1 MAAQGRELAHRP
13 AHRRLLTQLDALD
26 RWLLVAAN
34 SHRTPKL
41 DAWMVFFTERFV
53 WFPAYLVLLV
63 VLAYLYGRR
72 ARLLIPL
79 LALSVALADGIS
91 SRFFK
96 PYFARLRPCHDPDL
110 SATLNLVNG
119 CGGQF
124 GFISS
129 HAANSFALAVFVALV
144 LPRRYRVA
152 KWMLFIW
159 ASLVSYSRMYLAAHF
174 PSDVLAGALLGSG
187 LAWLCAWA
195 YQRLAE
201 RWFGAAQPQL

>member
-1 MAAQGRELAHRP
+1 MID
-13 AHRRLLTQLDALD
+13 QLQALD

-34 SHRTPKL
+34 SHRTPAL
-41 DAWMVFFTERFV
+41 DKWMVFFTERFV
-53 WFPAYLVLLV
+53 WFPAYFLLIV
-63 VLAYLYGRR
+63 VLSYLYGRR
-72 ARLLIPL
+72 IRLLLPL
-79 LALSVALADGIS
+79 LLLGVGLADVIS

-129 HAANSFALAVFVALV
+129 HAANAFALTIFLALV

-152 KWMLFIW
+152 KWLLFVW
-159 ASLVSYSRMYLAAHF
+159 TAVVCYSRIYLAAHY
-174 PSDVLAGALLGSG
+174 PSDVLAGALLGS
-187 LAWLCAWA
+187 LTAWVCAVA
-195 YQRLAE
+195 YQRLAA
-201 RWFGAAQPQL
+201 RWWPLETTAETA

>member
-1 MAAQGRELAHRP
+1 MLAQL
-13 AHRRLLTQLDALD
+13 QALD

-34 SHRTPKL
+34 AHRTPRL

-72 ARLLIPL
+72 ARLLLPL
-79 LALSVALADGIS
+79 LGLSVALADLIS

-129 HAANSFALAVFVALV
+129 HAANAFALAVFVALV

-152 KWMLFIW
+152 KWLLFGW
-159 ASLVSYSRMYLAAHF
+159 AVLVSYSRIYLAAHY

-195 YQRLAE
+195 YERMAA
-201 RWFGAAQPQL
+201 RWFAQA